1 MSPLKTGAT
10 AARVIRQLLHDP
22 RSIALLF
29 IVPPVLITILKYVF
43 QGQTQTFDH
52 IAPMLLGIFPLV
64 MMFLITSIGT
74 LRERTS
80 GTLDR
85 LMVSPIH
92 KADFIFGYAVAFSAV
107 AFIQASV
114 TCFVMLGLLQVTVLG
129 GTLPA
134 LISAVLAAFLGTSL
148 GLFMSAFASSEFQ
161 AVQFMPAFIFPQL
174 LTCGLFAA
182 RDQMARP
189 LQWFADVMPLTYS
202 VDAMKQI
209 TEQNTWTG
217 TLLRDLAVVI
227 AFGVAA
233 LILGSVTIRRQ
244 E

>member
-1 MSPLKTGAT
+1 M
-10 AARVIRQLLHDP
+10 RQLGHDP

-64 MMFLITSIGT
+64 MMFLITSIAT

-85 LMVSPIH
+85 LMVSPMA
-92 KADFIFGYAVAFSAV
+92 KTDFIFGYALAFSLV
-107 AFIQASV
+107 ALIQASI

-148 GLFMSAFASSEFQ
+148 GLFMSAFANSEFQ
-161 AVQFMPAFIFPQL
+161 AIQFMPAFIFPQL
-174 LTCGLFAA
+174 LVCGLFVA
-182 RDQMARP
+182 REQMARP

-209 TEQNTWTG
+209 TTDATWTA
-217 TLLRDLAVVI
+217 TLTRDLLVVI
-227 AFGVAA
+227 GFGVVA
-233 LILGSVTIRRQ
+233 LVLGSITIRRQ